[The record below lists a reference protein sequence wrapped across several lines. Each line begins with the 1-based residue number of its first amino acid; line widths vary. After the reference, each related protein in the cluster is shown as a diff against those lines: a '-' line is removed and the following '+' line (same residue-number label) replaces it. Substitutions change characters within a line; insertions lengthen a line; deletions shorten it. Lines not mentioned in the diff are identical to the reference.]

1 MKGIVFCEFLEMV
14 ETEDG
19 FDMVD
24 RVIEKSE
31 VPNGGSYTSVG
42 TYDHAELVSLLQA
55 YSALNARSVED
66 LLRSFGK
73 FLFGR
78 FVVLYPVFFEHK
90 TSAFAFL
97 SQIESYIHVE
107 VRKLYPDAE
116 LPTFSHRLIDED
128 RLELIYSSSKHLPDF
143 AEGLMQGCIEHF
155 GERIEL
161 NRESIEIGGVLSERF
176 ELIRTREPGHDR
188 D

>member
-14 ETEDG
+14 ESEDG

-24 RVIEKSE
+24 RIIEKSE

-42 TYDHAELVSLLQA
+42 TYDHGELVSLLIA
-55 YSALNARSVED
+55 YSELKDQSVD
-66 LLRSFGK
+66 VLLRAFGTY
-73 FLFGR
+73 LFRR
-78 FVVLYPVFFEHK
+78 FVVLYPAFFDDMS
-90 TSAFAFL
+90 SAFDFL
-97 SQIESYIHVE
+97 SHIESYIHVE

-116 LPTFSHRLIDED
+116 LPTFSHRLIDEN
-128 RLELIYSSSKHLPDF
+128 RLELIYTSSKHLPDF

-155 GERIEL
+155 GESIEL
-161 NRESIEIGGVLSERF
+161 NREAIEVGGVLSERF
-176 ELIRTREPGHDR
+176 ELIRTREPGHDG